1 MAAASMDG
9 FRDFFQHIWKVYYP
23 EFERPTV
30 GESQESKPVNP
41 LPPKE
46 KVATDG
52 EDLREEDVKQVGVAI
67 AEATYYVSGWTWYII
82 MIVLWLAYFIY
93 ALDNQ
98 IFPTMVNTIPGG
110 VLKGSNTSTGYTAY
124 TTQTLFSAIAKLV
137 IAKMADIF
145 GRFTALCITVF
156 CYVLGFLIMAVSQT
170 PADYTGGAV
179 FYGIGNSGVQMVI
192 WTVIADFVSARFRLL
207 ALGYVVLPI
216 FITFVV
222 GSKVLD
228 GLMSNHWRWLPGMFC
243 ILVPVVL
250 VPLMVILWH
259 LERKAR
265 KNNMVPVHPYLRKGF
280 FHACWQLF
288 LDTDLV
294 GLLLLVG
301 GFAMIVVPLIRA
313 GMYLTTYSTPWVIGC
328 LTVGP
333 IILLIILPLYEV
345 FVSPRPFFRRTWLNS
360 DIVIAMII
368 AFLDNMVFSASFQ
381 VAYYWIRVTYG
392 FGMDQVGEANYF
404 TNADNLS
411 LTLFGFLVG
420 ILIAYTRRFKY
431 VLVIGCCLRLLG
443 YGLMVRYRHVGTSMV
458 QAVWPQIIQG
468 MGGAFMG
475 EILTL
480 SAQITVRHQDVSMVT
495 AVVLTLFTLGNSVGL
510 AVYQSIITD
519 RLPKMLARY
528 APFLTPSQLSSFALL
543 PTSAFDTFP
552 HGTREGTA
560 ISTAYN
566 EASKDVL
573 YFCMA
578 VSAFLIVVSLFVR
591 DWYLPRSH
599 NVVSDELPE
608 KSAVTLDPLFEEDM
622 ETDSGKV
629 GSPESTGTPEK
640 IGKETQ

>member
-1 MAAASMDG
+1 MDSFKG
-9 FRDFFQHIWKVYYP
+9 FVQHIWKVYYP
-23 EFERPTV
+23 EFERPS
-30 GESQESKPVNP
+30 EYDSHKEKPVNP
-41 LPPKE
+41 LPRKE
-46 KVATDG
+46 DVVTDG

-67 AEATYYVSGWTWYII
+67 AEATYYVTGWSWYVI
-82 MIVLWLAYFIY
+82 MAFLWIAYFIY

-98 IFPTMVNTIPGG
+98 IFPTLVNTIPAS
-110 VLKGSNTSTGYTAY
+110 VLSGSNTSTGYTAY
-124 TTQTLFSAIAKLV
+124 TTQSLFSAIAKLV

-145 GRFTALCITVF
+145 GRFTALCITMF
-156 CYVLGFLIMAVSQT
+156 CYVLGFLIMAVSQS
-170 PADYTGGAV
+170 PADYTGGSV

-192 WTVIADFVSARFRLL
+192 WIVIADFVSARFRLL

-228 GLMSNHWRWLPGMFC
+228 GLMNSNWRWLPGMFC

-250 VPLMVILWH
+250 VPLTGILWH

-265 KNNMVPVHPYLRKGF
+265 RCNMVPVHPYLRKGF

-313 GMYLTTYSTPWVIGC
+313 GMYLTSYSTAWVIGC

-333 IILLIILPLYEV
+333 IILLIILPLYEI
-345 FVSPRPFFRRTWLNS
+345 FISPRPFFRRTWLNS
-360 DIVIAMII
+360 DIVIALIV
-368 AFLDNMVFSASFQ
+368 AFLDNMSFTASFQ
-381 VAYYWIRVTYG
+381 VAFYWIRVTYG
-392 FGMDQVGEANYF
+392 YGTDQVGEANYF

-420 ILIAYTRRFKY
+420 VVIAYTRRYKY
-431 VLVIGCCLRLLG
+431 FLVAGCCIRLLG

-495 AVVLTLFTLGNSVGL
+495 AVVLTLFTLGNTVGL

-519 RLPKMLARY
+519 RLPKMLTKY
-528 APFLTPSQLSSFALL
+528 APFLTPEQLNSISML
-543 PTSAFDTFP
+543 PTGAFSTFP
-552 HGTREGTA
+552 HGTKEGTA

-566 EASKDVL
+566 EASKDVI

-578 VSAFLIVVSLFVR
+578 ISAFLIVISLFVR

-608 KSAVTLDPLFEEDM
+608 KGAVTLDPVYEESM
-622 ETDSGKV
+622 ETADAEGKF
-629 GSPESTGTPEK
+629 ETPEMVE
-640 IGKETQ
+640 KETEKHL

>member
-1 MAAASMDG
+1 MAG
-9 FRDFFQHIWKVYYP
+9 LGNFCQHLWKVYYP
-23 EFERPTV
+23 EFERPA
-30 GESQESKPVNP
+30 GFESQEPKPPSPLASKESI
-41 LPPKE
+41 E
-46 KVATDG
+46 KG
-52 EDLREEDVKQVGVAI
+52 EEDLQEDDVKQVGVAI
-67 AEATYYVSGWTWYII
+67 AEATYYVTGWSWYLV
-82 MIVLWLAYFIY
+82 MIVLWIAYFIF

-98 IFPTMVNTIPGG
+98 VFPTMVNTIPGS
-110 VLKGSNTSTGYTAY
+110 VLPGSNASTGYTAY
-124 TTQTLFSAIAKLV
+124 TTQSLFSAISKLV
-137 IAKMADIF
+137 IAKIADIF

-156 CYVLGFLIMAVSQT
+156 CYVLGFLIMAVSQK
-170 PADYTGGAV
+170 PADYTGGTV
-179 FYGIGNSGVQMVI
+179 FYGIGNSGLQMVI
-192 WTVIADFVSARFRLL
+192 WIVIADFVSARFRVL

-228 GLMSNHWRWLPGMFC
+228 GLMTSNWRWLPGMFC

-250 VPLMVILWH
+250 VPLMIILWY
-259 LERKAR
+259 LEHKAR
-265 KNNMVPVHPYLRKGF
+265 RNNMVPVHPYLRKGF
-280 FHACWQLF
+280 FRACWQLF
-288 LDTDLV
+288 LDADLV

-313 GMYLTTYSTPWVIGC
+313 GMYLTTYSTSWVIAC

-333 IILLIILPLYEV
+333 IILLIILPLYET
-345 FVSPRPFFRRTWLNS
+345 FLSPRPFFRRTWLNS
-360 DIVIAMII
+360 DIVIAMVI
-368 AFLDNMVFSASFQ
+368 AFLDNTVFTASFQ
-381 VAYYWIRVTYG
+381 VAYNWIRVTYG
-392 FGMDQVGEANYF
+392 FGLDQVGDANYF

-411 LTLFGFLVG
+411 LTFFGFLVG
-420 ILIAYTRRFKY
+420 LVIAYTRRFKY
-431 VLVIGCCLRLLG
+431 FLVAGCCLRLLG

-519 RLPKMLARY
+519 RLPKMLVKY

-543 PTSAFDTFP
+543 PTSAFDKFP
-552 HGTREGTA
+552 HGTPEGTA

-573 YFCMA
+573 YCCMA
-578 VSAFLIVVSLFVR
+578 VSAFLILVSLFVR

-599 NVVSDELPE
+599 NVVSNELPE
-608 KSAVTLDPLFEEDM
+608 KGVVADPTYEEDM
-622 ETDSGKV
+622 ETVKRSAR
-629 GSPESTGTPEK
+629 
-640 IGKETQ
+640 

>member
-1 MAAASMDG
+1 MDG
-9 FRDFFQHIWKVYYP
+9 FRGFVQHLWKVYYP
-23 EFERPTV
+23 EFERPAANDSHEEKRT
-30 GESQESKPVNP
+30 NP
-41 LPPKE
+41 LPRDDQI
-46 KVATDG
+46 ATDG
-52 EDLREEDVKQVGVAI
+52 EDLREDDVKQVGVAI
-67 AEATYYVSGWTWYII
+67 AEATYYVTGWSWYVI
-82 MIVLWLAYFIY
+82 MAFLWIAYFIY

-98 IFPTMVNTIPGG
+98 IFPTMVNTIPAG
-110 VLKGSNTSTGYTAY
+110 VLSGSNTSTGYTAY
-124 TTQTLFSAIAKLV
+124 TTQSLFSAIAKLV

-145 GRFTALCITVF
+145 GRFTALCITMF
-156 CYVLGFLIMAVSQT
+156 CYVLGFLIMAVSQS
-170 PADYTGGAV
+170 PADYTGGTV

-192 WTVIADFVSARFRLL
+192 WIVIADFVSARFRLL

-228 GLMSNHWRWLPGMFC
+228 ALMSSHWRWLPGMFC

-250 VPLMVILWH
+250 VPLAGALWH

-265 KNNMVPVHPYLRKGF
+265 RSHLVPIHPYLRKGF

-288 LDTDLV
+288 LDTDMV

-301 GFAMIVVPLIRA
+301 GFAMIVVPLVRA
-313 GMYLTTYSTPWVIGC
+313 GMYLTTYSTAWVIGC

-333 IILLIILPLYEV
+333 IILLILLPLYEV
-345 FVSPRPFFRRTWLNS
+345 FIAPRPFFRHTWLNS

-368 AFLDNMVFSASFQ
+368 AFLDNLVFTASFQ
-381 VAYYWIRVTYG
+381 VAWNWVRVTYG
-392 FGMDQVGEANYF
+392 FGTDQVGEANYF

-420 ILIAYTRRFKY
+420 IVIAYTRRFKY
-431 VLVIGCCLRLLG
+431 FLVAGCCLRLLG
-443 YGLMVRYRHVGTSMV
+443 YGLMVRYRHVGTSMA

-519 RLPKMLARY
+519 RLPKMLAKY
-528 APFLTPSQLSSFALL
+528 APFLSPKQLSSIAML

-552 HGTREGTA
+552 HDTREGTA

-573 YFCMA
+573 YCCMA
-578 VSAFLIVVSLFVR
+578 VSAFLIVISLFVR

-608 KSAVTLDPLFEEDM
+608 KSVVTLDPRYED
-622 ETDSGKV
+622 GV
-629 GSPESTGTPEK
+629 ESVDTEKKDVTPE
-640 IGKETQ
+640 ETGPMEKQL